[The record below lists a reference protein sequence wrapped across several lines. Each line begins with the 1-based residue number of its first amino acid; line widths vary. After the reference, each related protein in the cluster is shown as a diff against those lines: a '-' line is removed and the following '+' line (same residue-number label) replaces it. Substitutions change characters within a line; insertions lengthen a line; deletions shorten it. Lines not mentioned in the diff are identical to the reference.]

1 MSFDDEAHAD
11 EGGAGG
17 AAVAEVAHET
27 AADEAAAC
35 EASSAVEVL
44 DNEAA
49 AVCGSSRSSS
59 YP

>member
-17 AAVAEVAHET
+17 AAVAEVAHE
-27 AADEAAAC
+27 AAAEVAAC
-35 EASSAVEVL
+35 EASSAVKVL
-44 DNEAA
+44 DIEA
-49 AVCGSSRSSS
+49 AVCESSQSSS